1 MPGSLARSPA
11 MISRRKFL
19 YITAAAGAY
28 ALAGCTRAP
37 AGADTT
43 GVTRREVRTLMGTQI
58 HLTIAGADDE
68 EADRAIAATFAAMT
82 HLITC
87 FDHRQPESAVTRLN
101 RHGVLENAPREL
113 LQMLQHAVAYGELT
127 AGAFDVTMKP
137 LLDAR
142 RAGTAPTAEAQAL
155 VDYRQIEI
163 TDRQIRLA
171 IPGAAVTLDGI
182 AKGGVIDGAVETLS
196 SLGFKHVLVE
206 AGGDL
211 RTLGGRTD
219 GAPWRV
225 GIAHPRPAAQGD
237 VLAMLPITAQ
247 AVATSGDY
255 LYNFTTDH
263 TEHHIIDP
271 RSGHSPVE
279 LASATVMA
287 PTALDADAL
296 GTALMILGSTAGLA
310 LAERLPAVEAV
321 LVTKKLQMLS
331 TSGVRL
337 G

>member
-1 MPGSLARSPA
+1 

-19 YITAAAGAY
+19 YMTAATGAC

-37 AGADTT
+37 AAADTT
-43 GVTRREVRTLMGTQI
+43 GVTRREMRVLMGTQI
-58 HLTIAGADDE
+58 HLTIAGANDD
-68 EADRAIAATFAAMT
+68 EADRAIAATFATMT
-82 HLITC
+82 HLISC
-87 FDHRQPESAVTRLN
+87 FDHRQPERAVARLN
-101 RHGVLENAPREL
+101 RHGVLASAPREL
-113 LQMLQHAVAYGELT
+113 VQMLQRAVVYGELT
-127 AGAFDVTMKP
+127 AGAFDVTVKP

-163 TDRQIRLA
+163 TDQQIRLA

-182 AKGGVIDGAVETLS
+182 AKGGVIDGGVETLGT
-196 SLGFKHVLVE
+196 LGFKHVLVE

-211 RTLGGRTD
+211 RTLGARAD

-237 VLAMLPITAQ
+237 VLAVLPIAAQ

-255 LYNFTTDH
+255 LYSFTTDH

-271 RSGHSPVE
+271 RTGHSPVE

-296 GTALMILGSTAGLA
+296 GTALMILGSTTGLA

-321 LVTKKLQMLS
+321 LVTKKLQVLS
-331 TSGVRL
+331 TGGIHL